1 MPYGSRL
8 VSLLPPG
15 PSEAQLRQTT
25 VGVNFIDIQHRSGRY
40 PLPAYPAP
48 IGMEAA
54 GVVEAAGAGVTAF
67 KPSDRVVYSSPP
79 VGAYANRRCGAA
91 ERPVAVPPEVV
102 MRRARRL
109 SPG

>member
-1 MPYGSRL
+1 MPPLGL
-8 VSLLPPG
+8 
-15 PSEAQLRQTT
+15 SEVQLRQTT

-67 KPSDRVVYSSPP
+67 KPGDRVVYSSPP
-79 VGAYANRRCGAA
+79 VGAYTDRRCVAA
-91 ERPVAVPPEVV
+91 ERLVAVPPEGVI
-102 MRRARRL
+102 RRARLL